1 MAAAASRVYAAGVA
15 DPGPYNTLAERWD
28 GTSFQVM
35 STPNVHG
42 DRSDNW
48 LLGAASDGAS
58 VWAVGYHGTRVGIH
72 TLVEYVC

>member
-1 MAAAASRVYAAGVA
+1 MDHRKLGATGLRVSALGF
-15 DPGPYNTLAERWD
+15 
-28 GTSFQVM
+28 GTGAIGGLFVR
-35 STPNVHG
+35 G